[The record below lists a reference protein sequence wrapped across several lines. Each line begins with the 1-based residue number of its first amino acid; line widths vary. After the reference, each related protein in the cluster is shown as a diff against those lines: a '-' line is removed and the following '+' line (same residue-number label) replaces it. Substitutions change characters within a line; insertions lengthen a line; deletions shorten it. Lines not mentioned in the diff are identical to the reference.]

1 MSNPYQAPAPDG
13 IAEQRP
19 TWVRYRVLLFLC
31 TLAVLLYIDRVCIGQ
46 AEKAI
51 REELGFDKNQMAY
64 VYKAFILAYCLFEVH
79 TGHWGDRFGSR
90 GIIARIVIWWS
101 AFTALTG
108 MAFGLWPLVIIRFLF
123 GAGEAGAFPNA
134 ARVVTRWFAPDE
146 RGLARGSISTTS
158 LIGGAIAPPLAA
170 YLIGFVGWRGT
181 FIVFGAMGVVWAAAF
196 YRWFRDNPAEHP
208 AVNQAELVHIG
219 VPEDAPKKTAAEE
232 KAHHTIPW
240 SIVLSSPN
248 VWLLGMIQMVGATLF
263 YMQFQWFPTYL
274 KEARGMSDES
284 AAWFTSV
291 VIGCGAL
298 GCACGGLFSDF
309 IIRSTSERKWSRRVC
324 GSGALFGAASFLWTV
339 RYCES
344 DLLVTLCNAAAL
356 FCLQIAI
363 PFWWTVV
370 AEISGR
376 HGASMWGLMNS
387 MGGLGVFIMTD
398 LVARV
403 VQSRESQGLPPVEIW
418 RPVFDGV
425 AIALA
430 FGATCW
436 GFVDATKSIVG
447 EKSAAQ

>member
-1 MSNPYQAPAPDG
+1 MSHPYQAPAPDPF
-13 IAEQRP
+13 IEQRP
-19 TWVRYRVLLFLC
+19 SWVRFRVLFFLC

-51 REELGFDKNQMAY
+51 RESLSLDKKQMSW
-64 VYKAFILAYCLFEVH
+64 VYNAFILAYCLFEVH

-108 MAFGLWPLVIIRFLF
+108 LAFGFWPLVATRFLF

-134 ARVVTRWFAPDE
+134 SRVVTRWFPPGE

-170 YLIGFVGWRGT
+170 YLIGLVGWRGT
-181 FIVFGAMGVVWAAAF
+181 FIVFGTMGVVWAAAF

-208 AVNQAELVHIG
+208 QVNQAELTHIG
-219 VPEDAPKKTAAEE
+219 VPEKTPDKPAADHDH
-232 KAHHTIPW
+232 AIPW

-248 VWLLGMIQMVGATLF
+248 VWLLGLIQMVGATLF
-263 YMQFQWFPTYL
+263 YMLFQWFPTYL
-274 KEARGMSDES
+274 KEARGMTEQGS
-284 AAWFTSV
+284 AWFTSI
-291 VIGCGAL
+291 VIGFGAL
-298 GCACGGLFSDF
+298 GCACGGLISDV
-309 IIRSTSERKWSRRVC
+309 IIRHTSERKWSRRIC
-324 GSGALFGAASFLWTV
+324 GSAALFGAASFLWMV

-344 DLLVTLCNAAAL
+344 DLLVSVCAGAAL

-370 AEISGR
+370 AEISGK

-387 MGGLGVFIMTD
+387 MGGLGVFIMTI
-398 LVARV
+398 LVAQV
-403 VQSRESQGLPPVEIW
+403 VESRQAQKLPPIEIW

-425 AIALA
+425 AIALT

-447 EKSAAQ
+447 EDVNAKR